1 MGCLPDYQTSMSLL
15 AKYASAKGWKD
26 LFTPRNTEPDL
37 EEELKG
43 VPGSG
48 HWSVVDQKGAWG
60 EFALGSMLLT
70 LIPK

>member
-48 HWSVVDQKGAWG
+48 HWSVVDQRVHG
-60 EFALGSMLLT
+60 ESLRLGVCSW
-70 LIPK
+70 P

>member
-1 MGCLPDYQTSMSLL
+1 MGSLPDYRTSMSLL